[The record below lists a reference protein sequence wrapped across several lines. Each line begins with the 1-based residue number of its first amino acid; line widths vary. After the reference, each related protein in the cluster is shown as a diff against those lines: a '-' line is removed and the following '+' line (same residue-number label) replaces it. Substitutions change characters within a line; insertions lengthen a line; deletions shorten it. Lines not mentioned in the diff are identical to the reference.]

1 MSDQKLMIS
10 PKTRVGE
17 LLDAYPALEQ
27 VLLEISPVFA
37 KLKNPVL
44 RRTVAKIAT
53 LQQAAVIGNMPVED
67 LVNRLRSSVGQ
78 DQLSG
83 IGDQHDYLSASPPV
97 WYHPEAVLHHFDASV
112 MINRGDNPMNEVL
125 SHASRLTG
133 DQIFELV
140 TPFVPAPIIGIL
152 SDKGFQV
159 WSRQSAGQVSTY
171 IYKSK
176 EKIQ

>member
-1 MSDQKLMIS
+1 MGDQKLLIS

-67 LVNRLRSSVGQ
+67 LVNRLRSAAGQ
-78 DQLSG
+78 DQIQG
-83 IGDQHDYLSASPPV
+83 GVAEEDYLSANPPT
-97 WYHPEAVLHHFDASV
+97 WYHSGAVLHQFDASV

-125 SHASRLTG
+125 SHASRLAG
-133 DQIFELV
+133 GQIFELV

-152 SDKGFQV
+152 KDKGFQV
-159 WSRQSAGQVSTY
+159 WSRSSAGQVSTF
-171 IYKSK
+171 ISK
-176 EKIQ
+176 AKA

>member
-1 MSDQKLMIS
+1 MGDQKLLIS

-67 LVNRLRSSVGQ
+67 LVNRLRSAAGQ
-78 DQLSG
+78 DQIQG
-83 IGDQHDYLSASPPV
+83 GVEEEDYLSANPPT
-97 WYHPEAVLHHFDASV
+97 WYHSGAVLHQFDASV

-125 SHASRLTG
+125 SHTSRLAG
-133 DQIFELV
+133 GQSFELV

-152 SDKGFQV
+152 KDKGFQV
-159 WSRQSAGQVSTY
+159 WSKPSAGMVSTF
-171 IYKSK
+171 ISK
-176 EKIQ
+176 AKA